1 MTRPLLVLFVFCL
14 LSGCGGGSDGGGA
27 TVNAP
32 GGTTQP
38 APDPTGLWITSEP
51 GEGFA
56 AYRDKLS
63 GVSPE
68 RSLVAFDAA
77 PSAAPS
83 TEGSEGEFSTTYT
96 VDDAVDEHDIVKY
109 NGTVLAVAPSRSAC
123 CFILEDTPTAES
135 ADALPPETEPQAST
149 LRIFTTDPASGSAA
163 LQASIQLPEEMT
175 AEGMYLEGDRLHS
188 LLSSGWWG
196 VFGPRHIEPGYWES
210 QQVELHTHDITD
222 PSEPKRVNRL
232 EIEGGL
238 VSSRRAGNDIYLITR
253 HTPAIEGLIP
263 YPATEAEALANA
275 DILDSVDENAIEL

>member
-77 PSAAPS
+77 PSALS
-83 TEGSEGEFSTTYT
+83 TEGTGGGFSTTYT
-96 VDDAVDEHDIVKY
+96 VDDTVDEHDIVKY
-109 NGTVLAVAPSRSAC
+109 NGTVLAVAPSRNAC
-123 CFILEDTPTAES
+123 CFIWK
-135 ADALPPETEPQAST
+135 
-149 LRIFTTDPASGSAA
+149 
-163 LQASIQLPEEMT
+163 M
-175 AEGMYLEGDRLHS
+175 
-188 LLSSGWWG
+188 
-196 VFGPRHIEPGYWES
+196 
-210 QQVELHTHDITD
+210 
-222 PSEPKRVNRL
+222 
-232 EIEGGL
+232 
-238 VSSRRAGNDIYLITR
+238 
-253 HTPAIEGLIP
+253 
-263 YPATEAEALANA
+263 
-275 DILDSVDENAIEL
+275 LDG